1 MNCMSPELPE
11 VVTLL
16 VGKGLHGKRQSIL
29 DLLLNS
35 SEEKKF
41 LSLCKQSET
50 LPNDQLPVEADS

>member
-1 MNCMSPELPE
+1 MRPELPE

-41 LSLCKQSET
+41 L
-50 LPNDQLPVEADS
+50 